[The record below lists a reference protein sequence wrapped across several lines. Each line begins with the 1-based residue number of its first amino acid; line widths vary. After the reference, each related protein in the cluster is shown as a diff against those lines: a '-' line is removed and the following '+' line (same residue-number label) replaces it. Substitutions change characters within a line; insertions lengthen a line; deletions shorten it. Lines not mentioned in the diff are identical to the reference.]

1 MTYDDYILVHR
12 TERENAD
19 GCDLCKYEDRQPWE
33 FPCIVCKR
41 NCMDLYEHMEYVE
54 LRRETLTDRI
64 KRGLKEM
71 RPNLEWIEEWKEK
84 R

>member
-33 FPCIVCKR
+33 EPCTRCKR

-54 LRRETLTDRI
+54 LKSESLADRI
-64 KRGLKEM
+64 KRGLKEW
-71 RPNLEWIEEWKEK
+71 RRNDEHNTG
-84 R
+84 RD

>member
-41 NCMDLYEHMEYVE
+41 NCMDLYEHIEYAE
-54 LRRETLTDRI
+54 PKKESLTDRI